1 MEQKHCKPA
10 FDRADPDKKKRVLEA
25 GMDQFST
32 YGFKQANI
40 NVIAKEAGISIGLM
54 YKYFE
59 TKEDLFMTVLDAAID
74 SLEATLSDA
83 INGQYHMTER
93 AELLIRTIQ
102 KTAREDSRLH
112 KLYNEITNLSEEQN
126 ITNVQYY
133 AERVE
138 AISAEAYTGFLQAA
152 KESGEIRQDA
162 DIRMFAFFL
171 DSLLV
176 ALQFSYTCDYYR
188 ERFKV
193 FCGEDIL
200 EDDDRVAEELV
211 KFLESAFA
219 VSRDDV
225 KNLS

>member
-10 FDRADPDKKKRVLEA
+10 FERADPDKKKRVLEA

-112 KLYNEITNLSEEQN
+112 KLYNEITNLSEEHQSLFPFQLYDCACGGLSLY
-126 ITNVQYY
+126 V
-133 AERVE
+133 
-138 AISAEAYTGFLQAA
+138 
-152 KESGEIRQDA
+152 
-162 DIRMFAFFL
+162 
-171 DSLLV
+171 DSSSWSQSIGLLV
-176 ALQFSYTCDYYR
+176 VVICF
-188 ERFKV
+188 
-193 FCGEDIL
+193 GG
-200 EDDDRVAEELV
+200 
-211 KFLESAFA
+211 
-219 VSRDDV
+219 
-225 KNLS
+225 